1 MVAGTPFAA
10 WLSPQ
15 RRPVIRSSVANR
27 PMRRCGIHRH
37 VSVQVAPAAGEAD
50 ITSPYVRTPARMPGR
65 LARNPACHRCARNW
79 PHNPGT
85 ARRKPGIPGHGF
97 ARPAAWCA
105 PSHGIS
111 RRKPS
116 CRESGPAR
124 RARRPPL
131 GSACTGRRR
140 MRPLSMAT
148 RVPASGQPAQACG
161 VTRRNPRTPAG
172 SARSTLP
179 DAVSGLAWYPRQAP
193 A

>member
-50 ITSPYVRTPARMPGR
+50 ITSPYVRTPARMLGR

-124 RARRPPL
+124 RARRPPP

-140 MRPLSMAT
+140 CALCPWL
-148 RVPASGQPAQACG
+148 PACLRLVSQPRHAASL
-161 VTRRNPRTPAG
+161 AG
-172 SARSTLP
+172 IRARLPGLRDQRFQTL
-179 DAVSGLAWYPRQAP
+179 
-193 A
+193 